1 MSIRAI
7 ISRYAVTLTVIVCL
21 IASLQ
26 SCRQRNTG
34 RTAATVSPKEFP
46 VPKPPSMLTDEGDI
60 IRWLGKHY
68 WESFCSLSGRTDSAH
83 VVGVR
88 LNDVREHM
96 AAYMQIIHS
105 LSIEEASRDVA
116 QLYDLIA
123 AAQMRLFRE
132 AQSERGGDTIE
143 SDNPDESVQGGAF
156 YETMTQMVCGFLYDP
171 NSIWRSE
178 DLYLPFVSSL
188 VDSPLTA
195 DEKRPG
201 YRFEQTMCSLNPYM
215 STAPDFS
222 FKDARGRIGNLNSVH
237 AGHIILFFSNPGCQ
251 SCKDIID
258 ALCSRTYLD
267 SMIQSGRLAI
277 VNIYID
283 EEIDTW
289 LSYEKEYPRNWIN
302 AYDYKGVIN
311 SDELYFVRAIP
322 SVYLLDS
329 EHRILLKDAP
339 VERILAF
346 LDAQQ
351 TKEQNN

>member
-7 ISRYAVTLTVIVCL
+7 ISRGTFTLTIVVCL

-26 SCRQRNTG
+26 SCRQRARTS
-34 RTAATVSPKEFP
+34 TAASESVKEFP
-46 VPKPPSMLTDEGDI
+46 VPKPPSILTDQAEI
-60 IRWLGKHY
+60 LSYLGEHY
-68 WESFCSLSGRTDSAH
+68 WEPFCALDGKVDSAL
-83 VVGVR
+83 VLGVR
-88 LNDVREHM
+88 INDVRENM
-96 AAYMQIIHS
+96 AAYMQILHS
-105 LSIEEASRDVA
+105 ISVEEASKDVA
-116 QLYDLIA
+116 HLFELIS
-123 AAQMRLFRE
+123 AAQMRLFAQEDKE
-132 AQSERGGDTIE
+132 AS
-143 SDNPDESVQGGAF
+143 QGGAF
-156 YETMTQMVCGFLYDP
+156 YETMTQMVCGYLYDP

-215 STAPDFS
+215 SVAPDFS
-222 FKDARGRIGNLNSVH
+222 FKDARGRIGKLSSVH
-237 AGHIILFFSNPGCQ
+237 AEHIILFFSNPGCQ

-258 ALCSRTYLD
+258 ALCSRPYLD

-289 LSYEKEYPRNWIN
+289 LSYEKEYPRNWVN

-329 EHRILLKDAP
+329 QHRILLKDAP
-339 VERILAF
+339 VERVLAF
-346 LDAQQ
+346 LDAQA
-351 TKEQNN
+351 QNHN